1 MSQYAHFKTYDLR
14 YSDFD
19 YKDELRASSLLGV
32 VQESACLSAD
42 ELGFGYEDLKP
53 KNFGFII
60 VNTYCRLHRPVRL
73 GEAVTVETWPLTPR
87 HVFFERDYRV
97 RVGDEEVAAAASRW
111 CLVDLNTFAL
121 LRPEKMGEAHEKC
134 PYRDEKAAVP
144 QSWKVPHIKNGRE
157 MYRMTVANSHCD
169 HYFHANN
176 ARYADFYFDC
186 FTMDELSRKKV
197 KAFQITYE
205 KQAKEGSELTLW
217 REDAEDGA
225 LCEVRCGEDVLSQ
238 FRVWF
243 EA

>member
-1 MSQYAHFKTYDLR
+1 
-14 YSDFD
+14 
-19 YKDELRASSLLGV
+19 
-32 VQESACLSAD
+32 
-42 ELGFGYEDLKP
+42 
-53 KNFGFII
+53 
-60 VNTYCRLHRPVRL
+60 
-73 GEAVTVETWPLTPR
+73 
-87 HVFFERDYRV
+87 
-97 RVGDEEVAAAASRW
+97 
-111 CLVDLNTFAL
+111 
-121 LRPEKMGEAHEKC
+121 
-134 PYRDEKAAVP
+134 
-144 QSWKVPHIKNGRE
+144 

-205 KQAKEGSELTLW
+205 KQAKEGSELALW

-225 LCEVRCGEDVLSQ
+225 LCEIRCGEDVLSQ